1 MMLWSTI
8 RQAHGKKTKSD
19 RKKDELD
26 NVKHMAGI
34 AKKSFNEPD
43 EVRNPKEKMTIEAV
57 EVNGLK
63 LQRNTAGP
71 GYAGHDCEIHHF
83 LYVISGKLNARMPG
97 GAEVEFG
104 PGDIGVIPAGHDAW
118 NAGNE
123 SVRWLEL
130 PQ

>member
-1 MMLWSTI
+1 MATI
-8 RQAHGKKTKSD
+8 RQAHGKKTRSE
-19 RKKDELD
+19 RKRDELD
-26 NVKHMAGI
+26 NVKRMAGI

-43 EVRNPKEKMTIEAV
+43 GVRNPKEKMTIEVV
-57 EVNGLK
+57 EVNGLT
-63 LQRNTAGP
+63 LQRNTADL

-104 PGDIGVIPAGHDAW
+104 PGDVGNIPAGHDAR

-123 SVRWLEL
+123 PVRWLEL